1 LNKCIPV
8 RIKKVSFP
16 GEKRGTHTTQSPF
29 QKEAVMTGAEIIL
42 KTAAQAGVEIC
53 FANPGTT
60 ELSLVAA
67 LDSPHRIRPVL
78 GLFEGVCTGAADGY
92 GRIREKPA
100 MTLLH
105 LGPGL
110 ANGIANLH
118 NARRART
125 PVLNVVGE
133 HTTWILPHDPPLNMD
148 ISMLAQT
155 VPGWQKKSMA
165 AGELSADTAEAVC
178 ASLYGQVSTLI
189 VPADIQSASV
199 GTVEIINKPFSFN
212 PVDEEMIPHAVSMIK
227 EASRPALI
235 LGGRTLRR
243 KGLQA
248 AAQIKAKSGCELIMM
263 TFPSLFEAGASLPV
277 LKRVPYFPG
286 EAQKLLKHYDAFIL
300 VGTNEPTAFFGYAEG
315 IISFLPPKAP
325 RLRLDTNMQDA
336 AEVLCELSAYLGPQV
351 GAGELQPVLARLDVP
366 LLPSGRLNAASM
378 CTAIAALQP
387 ENCIVVEEGIS
398 SGAFYYTYS
407 PYLKPYRHLTL
418 TGGSI
423 GIGMPLALGAALA
436 EPGTQ
441 VINIQAD
448 GSAMYTLQA
457 LWTQAREKTKVITVI
472 CANRK
477 YFTIELESLRAGHQS
492 LGDGAKS
499 LMNLT
504 DPAPDWVSLSKGM
517 GVAAVRTDTAES
529 FVQAFSRALQEP
541 GPFLIEAILE

>member
-1 LNKCIPV
+1 
-8 RIKKVSFP
+8 
-16 GEKRGTHTTQSPF
+16 
-29 QKEAVMTGAEIIL
+29 MTGAEIIL

-133 HTTWILPHDPPLNMD
+133 HTTWIQPHDPPLNMD

-315 IISFLPPKAP
+315 IISFLPPNAANGKPPPSTLPNVAISGLIPKCSCAP
-325 RLRLDTNMQDA
+325 PNASLKPVTISSKIKIAPFSVVILRRLDRNSFT
-336 AEVLCELSAYLGPQV
+336 GRIKPT
-351 GAGELQPVLARLDVP
+351 LARTGSSITAAMS
-366 LLPSGRLNAASM
+366 LPSL
-378 CTAIAALQP
+378 
-387 ENCIVVEEGIS
+387 
-398 SGAFYYTYS
+398 
-407 PYLKPYRHLTL
+407 LK
-418 TGGSI
+418 
-423 GIGMPLALGAALA
+423 
-436 EPGTQ
+436 
-441 VINIQAD
+441 
-448 GSAMYTLQA
+448 
-457 LWTQAREKTKVITVI
+457 TV
-472 CANRK
+472 
-477 YFTIELESLRAGHQS
+477 
-492 LGDGAKS
+492 
-499 LMNLT
+499 
-504 DPAPDWVSLSKGM
+504 
-517 GVAAVRTDTAES
+517 
-529 FVQAFSRALQEP
+529 SRAPTSL
-541 GPFLIEAILE
+541 